1 MLPLLTAPNKGIALS
16 GGIKHAKVSSKQK
29 FKSSE
34 MQTSEGGSTE
44 NEHGFGFVEKK
55 DRVKKGGPFYFSGV
69 DLKNKNKGS

>member
-16 GGIKHAKVSSKQK
+16 GGIKHAKVSLKQK

-34 MQTSEGGSTE
+34 MQISEGGSTE

-55 DRVKKGGPFYFSGV
+55 RIE
-69 DLKNKNKGS
+69 